1 MSKIIGIDLG
11 TTNTCV
17 AIMDGKNVKVI
28 AGCADHVVSAFS
40 AGIKKSGDVLLKFGG
55 AGDILIATNKPIDD
69 QRLFLDYHIIPDLF
83 MPNGCMASS
92 GSLLNWFINNFYAL
106 FFSSRYFSKMVI
118 NSFCMFGRSWIN

>member
-1 MSKIIGIDLG
+1 MLPKIFSSDQILG
-11 TTNTCV
+11 NISEKL
-17 AIMDGKNVKVI
+17 AKELSLGKNVKVI
-28 AGCADHVVSAFS
+28 AGCADHVVSAIS

-92 GSLLNWFINNFYAL
+92 GSLLNWFINNF
-106 FFSSRYFSKMVI
+106 
-118 NSFCMFGRSWIN
+118 